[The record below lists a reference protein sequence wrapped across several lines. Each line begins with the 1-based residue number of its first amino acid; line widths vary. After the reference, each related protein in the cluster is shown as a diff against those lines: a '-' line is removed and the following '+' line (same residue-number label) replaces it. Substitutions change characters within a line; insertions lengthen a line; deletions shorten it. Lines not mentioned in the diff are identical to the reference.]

1 MSLEVA
7 LEIHSIQ
14 GMNCYQIMKKI
25 HCLCS
30 FDTAGEKLSECENCF
45 WGEI

>member
-14 GMNCYQIMKKI
+14 GMNYYQIMKKYI
-25 HCLCS
+25 VCVV